1 MYRAKSVKKMKME
14 IGGVAYEWAL
24 SNYALAVLDEEFEE
38 GSIKIISQAEGK
50 PVSAIG
56 KLVYA
61 GIKFS
66 AEEQGVEI
74 NYRMIANSF
83 LFDVK
88 LANKIMA
95 VVRGTVDTG
104 IDQEPNDAL
113 EDGEDEEKN

>member
-1 MYRAKSVKKMKME
+1 MYKAKSIKKMKME

-24 SNYALAVLDEEFEE
+24 SNYALATLDEEFEE
-38 GSIKIISQAEGK
+38 GSIEIIAQAEKK

-66 AEEQGVEI
+66 AEEQGLEI
-74 NYRMIANSF
+74 NYRTIANSF

-88 LANKIMA
+88 LANKIMDA
-95 VVRGTVDTG
+95 VRGTIDTG
-104 IDQEPNDAL
+104 IDQGHA
-113 EDGEDEEKN
+113 EDGEDEEKNE

>member
-83 LFDVK
+83 
-88 LANKIMA
+88 
-95 VVRGTVDTG
+95 
-104 IDQEPNDAL
+104 
-113 EDGEDEEKN
+113 